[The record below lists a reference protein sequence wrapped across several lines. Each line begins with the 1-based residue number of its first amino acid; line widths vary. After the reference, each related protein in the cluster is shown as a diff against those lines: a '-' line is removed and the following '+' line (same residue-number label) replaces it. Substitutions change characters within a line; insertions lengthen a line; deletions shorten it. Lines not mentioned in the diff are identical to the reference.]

1 MYNLKKNSVAI
12 VDVSMPLL
20 IRRIPICKFLSRRP
34 HPEAEG
40 GGYGD
45 SIGEHV
51 LQMGEVEPALE
62 VPLELGLPTGVAEVD
77 RRAVPLTT
85 RVLDLVLDDA
95 ALPNSA
101 AAQESSAAGSLV
113 LGVTTTTAREPA
125 AAGGEGGAAGVGDRG
140 GRAGERVHGSPP
152 GAEIPMARRRTA
164 REKGGKQE
172 RERGEVMEVEVAGGR
187 RRERD

>member
-1 MYNLKKNSVAI
+1 
-12 VDVSMPLL
+12 
-20 IRRIPICKFLSRRP
+20 
-34 HPEAEG
+34 
-40 GGYGD
+40 
-45 SIGEHV
+45 
-51 LQMGEVEPALE
+51 MGEVEPALE
-62 VPLELGLPTGVAEVD
+62 VPLELGLPAGVAEVD

-95 ALPNSA
+95 TLPNSA

-125 AAGGEGGAAGVGDRG
+125 AAGGGGGEGGAAGVGDRG

-172 RERGEVMEVEVAGGR
+172 REKGGDGSGGGWREEEREGENRGEIGR
-187 RRERD
+187 AHV